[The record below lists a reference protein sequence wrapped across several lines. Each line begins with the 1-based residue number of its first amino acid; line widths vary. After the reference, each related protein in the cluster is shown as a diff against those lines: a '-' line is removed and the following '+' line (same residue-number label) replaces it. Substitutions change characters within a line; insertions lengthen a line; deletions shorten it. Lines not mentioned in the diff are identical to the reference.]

1 MSNLNDN
8 QLKRKAEAQAEL
20 LQILED
26 EELYWFIIR
35 DPMRLGFSRETIIQ
49 IFNRIAYGTWEEDTK
64 QYIVFPRR
72 GGCTVFSIKKMT
84 RRL

>member
-35 DPMRLGFSRETIIQ
+35 DTVRLGFSRE

>member
-1 MSNLNDN
+1 MEQLEEISNLNDN

-35 DPMRLGFSRETIIQ
+35 DPVRLGFSRETIIQ
-49 IFNRIAYGTWEEDTK
+49 NFNRIAYGTWEEDTK
-64 QYIVFPRR
+64 
-72 GGCTVFSIKKMT
+72 
-84 RRL
+84 

>member
-1 MSNLNDN
+1 LEQLEEMSNLNDN

-35 DPMRLGFSRETIIQ
+35 DPMRFGFSRETIIQ

-64 QYIVFPRR
+64 
-72 GGCTVFSIKKMT
+72 
-84 RRL
+84 

>member
-8 QLKRKAEAQAEL
+8 QLKRKAKAQAEL

-35 DPMRLGFSRETIIQ
+35 DPVRLGFSRETIIQ

-64 QYIVFPRR
+64 QYIVFPR
-72 GGCTVFSIKKMT
+72 
-84 RRL
+84 

>member
-1 MSNLNDN
+1 LEEMSNLNDN

-35 DPMRLGFSRETIIQ
+35 DPVRLGFSRETIIQ

-64 QYIVFPRR
+64 
-72 GGCTVFSIKKMT
+72 
-84 RRL
+84 